1 MVGLVPI
8 RNWKRSIESRQRKW
22 KPITRY
28 SPGTIFF
35 SSTSFYFFID
45 LEEKKK
51 KISSKRS
58 LLLLLYHLKAAAAPF
73 GLRWGLVGPAS
84 PIKGAALWRI
94 RPAHSLTLLFWFITF
109 KMMAMSSC
117 RFNQP
122 CSMCARFRLS
132 SSLFALTAVFPKEW
146 MSLLE
151 IPLDFRL
158 RFSHVLFAEK
168 RYLSLSVIDTLWRQG
183 RI

>member
-1 MVGLVPI
+1 MEAHHALLTWDHLFP
-8 RNWKRSIESRQRKW
+8 
-22 KPITRY
+22 
-28 SPGTIFF
+28 
-35 SSTSFYFFID
+35 STSFYFFID
-45 LEEKKK
+45 LEEKKKKK

-94 RPAHSLTLLFWFITF
+94 RPAHSLTLLFDLLRSKWWQCLRAASI
-109 KMMAMSSC
+109 S
-117 RFNQP
+117 P

-132 SSLFALTAVFPKEW
+132 SSLFALTAVFSKEW
-146 MSLLE
+146 MILFE

-158 RFSHVLFAEK
+158 RFLHVSFDEK
-168 RYLSLSVIDTLWRQG
+168 RDSLSVIDTLGRQG